1 MLTDAEKSEFVLSTI
16 RPMAEHT
23 LPCVT
28 QVIGVLDEHQGEF
41 LGTALYCLLDGR
53 QAVVTAAHVL
63 REAAASGK
71 YGSLAFTRGSEQ
83 APGIVAGLIHYFDE
97 FDLAIYR
104 PERDF
109 FIGQDK
115 LYWPEARIERTI
127 APAKTD
133 YLFMQGFPAR
143 FARFSTLLRGG
154 VSESLSSG
162 AMMRLEATEGSAD
175 DPSTPSDGADIPR
188 GLLREHEFAFDF
200 SPDSQ
205 LIDDPGRP
213 MSGNEQED
221 CRRIFA
227 PGEGT
232 TLPGQ
237 KPAGA
242 FGLSGSPVWRV
253 GASGQTIRSWDPRA
267 SQLVGFVTQWNS
279 EWGVLIATSSA
290 KLLEVSSQI

>member
-1 MLTDAEKSEFVLSTI
+1 MLTDSEKSEFALSTI
-16 RPMAEHT
+16 RPMAEFT

-41 LGTALYCLLDGR
+41 LGTSLYCSLDGR

-63 REAAASGK
+63 REARASGK
-71 YGSLAFTRGSEQ
+71 YDSLAFTRGSEQ

-109 FIGQDK
+109 FIGGDK
-115 LYWPEARIERTI
+115 SYWPEERIERTI

-143 FARFSTLLRGG
+143 FARFSTLLKGG
-154 VSESLSSG
+154 VSESLSLG
-162 AMMRLEATEGSAD
+162 AMMRLEVGEESTQGQP
-175 DPSTPSDGADIPR
+175 PSVGADLPR
-188 GLLREHEFAFDF
+188 GLLQEHEFAFDF
-200 SPDSQ
+200 SPDSNF
-205 LIDDPGRP
+205 IDEPGQP
-213 MSGNEQED
+213 LSESDQED
-221 CRRIFA
+221 WREIFT
-227 PGEGT
+227 PGDGM

-237 KPAGA
+237 KRAGA

-253 GASGQTIRSWDPRA
+253 GASDHPIQSWNPQA
-267 SQLVGFVTQWNS
+267 CQLVGIVTSWNP

-290 KLLEVSSQI
+290 KLLQVVAQI